1 MLVYMF
7 LSPSPDCELWKGKSW
22 YIACNFS
29 KLWQGWEWDN
39 KWIWMAAGNFHGE
52 TIALIYASGH
62 GRTLACTHRL
72 KGSSSYPLFLLL
84 FSAEK
89 VYWRLESCAE
99 VHCCFSFPPPCPG
112 LGSVP
117 QRERRV
123 RLRPYLKVKVNAG
136 GSSYRYSEQ
145 VREEP
150 LGTQIA
156 MLWDI
161 YFKLSCQQSE
171 HTNPS
176 KLSSGYSNQAQYRGK
191 WPWRMLTAETGKLP
205 PPRLRDVLGKC
216 LWVAI
221 FSHWALYSD
230 IPSISPHTT
239 WSQFY
244 CASFPNPPTW
254 C

>member
-150 LGTQIA
+150 LKCDLGNRRLLLSLICKEVWKRRCPDWFSPSGIA
-156 MLWDI
+156 GI
-161 YFKLSCQQSE
+161 CFTLSVR
-171 HTNPS
+171 
-176 KLSSGYSNQAQYRGK
+176 LLAFSS
-191 WPWRMLTAETGKLP
+191 
-205 PPRLRDVLGKC
+205 
-216 LWVAI
+216 
-221 FSHWALYSD
+221 
-230 IPSISPHTT
+230 
-239 WSQFY
+239 
-244 CASFPNPPTW
+244 
-254 C
+254 